1 MRRFLLM
8 VTLLM
13 LALPAAAQEYS
24 LKTGIMDFHH
34 SAKDS
39 PEVKTATAALSSSLG
54 GFRFITL
61 VERSKLGALVAE
73 IALGETGLI
82 DPESASKIGKVHG
95 LQAIVE
101 GSITPQGV
109 RARVIHTETAKII
122 ATGSVAGVDSID
134 QLGTQLASGIE
145 TFIMRENLKRMRND
159 APDIELTLGVN
170 APGGRAIAAV
180 GKQGSVKVGTNIEFS
195 FSASHDGYLTI
206 IDIQPSGDVVVLY
219 PNDFSG
225 SNQVKA
231 GVRYSIPGPEDGF
244 ELAVT
249 EPAGT
254 DTVIAFFTRRK
265 VDWLDMKKLQGE
277 GFRTV
282 PLGERLAVPRAITV
296 MATGLTRKDWE
307 SVEVNVE
314 VAK

>member
-1 MRRFLLM
+1 MRRFLFM
-8 VTLLM
+8 VTLL

-34 SAKDS
+34 RTKDS
-39 PEVKTATAALSSSLG
+39 PEVKTVTAALSSALG
-54 GFRFITL
+54 SFRFISL
-61 VERSKLGALVAE
+61 VERSKLGALAAE

-82 DPESASKIGKVHG
+82 DPDSAARIGKVHG

-101 GSITPQGV
+101 GSITPEGV

-122 ATGSVAGVDSID
+122 ATGSVAGVGAVD
-134 QLGTQLASGIE
+134 QLGLQLASGVE

-159 APDIELTLGVN
+159 APDIEVSLGIR

-180 GKQGSVKVGTNIEFS
+180 GKQGSVKVGSTIEFT

-231 GVRYSIPGPEDGF
+231 GVRYAIPGPDDGF
-244 ELAVT
+244 ELSVT

-265 VDWLDMKKLQGE
+265 VDWLDVKKLQGE

-282 PLGERLAVPRAITV
+282 PLGERLAIPRAISV

-307 SVEVNVE
+307 SVELTVE